1 MTFGERLVESLKQRN
16 LTQKE
21 LAEMIGVTPTR
32 LNYWIKDK
40 RQPDVEY
47 IKKLASALK
56 VSGDYLVGNM
66 EELSRK
72 AKEIDQFLLKYEQLD
87 EHGRRLVNTVLEI
100 EHERCVTQSTTNN

>member
-1 MTFGERLVESLKQRN
+1 MTFGERLVESLKRRD

-47 IKKLASALK
+47 IKKLASALR

-72 AKEIDQFLLKYEQLD
+72 AKELDRFLLKYEQLD
-87 EHGRRLVNTVLEI
+87 EHGKRLVEAIVDI
-100 EHERCVTQSTTNN
+100 ELERCVSQNAIDN